1 MKPPSTSWSHWQY
14 ILWPL
19 CRCRRLSRAGSRA
32 VPSSA
37 NFCELTFPLSSIPS
51 AQHQILLLLS
61 GHVLGW
67 PKSPFRLFHTIIW
80 KNLNNI
86 FDRPSTFKIST
97 SSPEPLLSTAAFFE
111 TYCLGKKK
119 DYSKIML
126 FIDNAPGN
134 LRTLMEIYSKIC
146 VALCLLTQHPF

>member
-1 MKPPSTSWSHWQY
+1 MILYSLPLFYPHSEQKFCSLPPSFHISSSSHRVQPPSTSWSHWQG

-37 NFCELTFPLSSIPS
+37 SFCELTLPLSSIPS
-51 AQHQILLLLS
+51 AQHQILFLS

-67 PKSPFRLFHTIIW
+67 PKTPFRLFHTIIW

-86 FDRPSTFKIST
+86 FGRPSTYKIST
-97 SSPEPLLSTAAFFE
+97 SSPEPLLSTAA
-111 TYCLGKKK
+111 LR
-119 DYSKIML
+119 DKIML
-126 FIDNAPGN
+126 
-134 LRTLMEIYSKIC
+134 KC
-146 VALCLLTQHPF
+146 H